1 MATAYARKMEAAVV
15 AVSPLFRQHGFK
27 KQRHRFNADPEP
39 SMTQVLTF
47 QMGAHQPPGTT
58 QIPGLRE
65 NLYGA
70 FTINVGLHFEEVR
83 ELPKRSPG
91 AAFLREQ
98 GLPVPP
104 PRPRPKV
111 LGEGDCHVTVR
122 LGELIDGRDTWW
134 TLELPEDELE
144 SLIHELI
151 ADHALPFFERF
162 NSREQLLRA
171 WHAGEPAVRYTPP
184 FTIAVIHARRGE
196 MAEAEELLVAEL
208 RESERP
214 AERQQIIDAAE
225 HLGLMI
231 V

>member
-1 MATAYARKMEAAVV
+1 MATRYARKMDTAVA
-15 AVSPLFRQHGFK
+15 AVSPLLRKHGFK
-27 KQRHRFNADPEP
+27 KQRHRFNAESEP
-39 SMTQVLTF
+39 GMTQVLTF

-58 QIPGLRE
+58 EIPGLRE

-70 FTINVGLHFEEVR
+70 FAINVGLHFEEVR

-162 NSREQLLRA
+162 HSREQLLGA
-171 WHAGEPAVRYTPP
+171 WHAGEPTVRYTPP

-196 MAEAEELLVAEL
+196 KAEAEELLAVEL
-208 RESERP
+208 RESARP
-214 AERQQIIDAAE
+214 AERQQIIDAAK